1 MPTVMTDPRTPSP
14 VPQIAMIHPAIL
26 GGVTACVLLGVV
38 IFSADLGNVI
48 AELTLL
54 LTAAV
59 ISMSACIGAEL
70 IRLGFVFEQ
79 RARYLGSALM
89 IAVALFF
96 SVAFNARLSQDVR
109 FAIMKSHYESE
120 LDRFEAGE
128 ATHEPVLHE
137 GRMRGFYWLQGAT
150 SNWVGLVYDPSDAL
164 DQEGRLHIFGSMV
177 VYSRR
182 LAPGWFLCALS

>member
-1 MPTVMTDPRTPSP
+1 MTTPRPSP
-14 VPQIAMIHPAIL
+14 VPQLVMIHPAIL

-70 IRLGFVFEQ
+70 IRLGFVTEQ
-79 RARYLGSALM
+79 WARYLGSAML
-89 IAVALFF
+89 IGVALFLA
-96 SVAFNARLSQDVR
+96 VAFNSRLSQDVR
-109 FAIMKSHYESE
+109 FAILKSHYESE

-128 ATHEPVLHE
+128 ATGEPVLHE
-137 GRMRGFYWLQGAT
+137 GRIRAFYWLQGES

-164 DQEGRLHIFGSMV
+164 DQESRVRIFGSIV

-182 LAPGWFLCALS
+182 LAPGWFLCSLS